1 MVTFERDMGIIGVVY
16 DRGTNYFKRIKKS
29 TPTIIAV
36 LRYVYLSKL
45 HFWVALIGIK
55 AYYFY
60 RDKGLWWKPNG
71 INPFVLVSK
80 EGDCV

>member
-1 MVTFERDMGIIGVVY
+1 MYMLFLFVVV
-16 DRGTNYFKRIKKS
+16 DWNNDAFV
-29 TPTIIAV
+29 PL